1 MYRHNICQKN
11 TYETAL
17 KKALKK
23 HIRHCSQYEHDK
35 AVTTSQVA
43 AAFFV
48 CLGKIPW
55 MVVHAAVDLE
65 IPDTGTG
72 AVEIMLVFN

>member
-11 TYETAL
+11 TYETVL

-23 HIRHCSQYEHDK
+23 NHIRHSSQYEHDK
-35 AVTTSQVA
+35 GVTASQVA
-43 AAFFV
+43 AAFP
-48 CLGKIPW
+48 LRKMPW
-55 MVVHAAVDLE
+55 MIVYAAVGLE

-72 AVEIMLVFN
+72 AVEIMPVFN